1 MSITGSKHQR
11 VVERATEVF
20 CRYGF
25 ARTTMGDIAERCEIS
40 RPALYLLFPD
50 KEAIFTAVV
59 ERMDQD
65 KLASIRAE
73 VAHLK
78 DLRGKLLHACLSWG
92 CHGIDL
98 AASHPDA
105 ADLFDLRYPVVQR
118 VYRNFQGL
126 VVELISERFRTARLK
141 MPTEQAARALVF
153 SMRGLRETAADRRDM
168 QNLITSLVDIF
179 VRAIERCPPTESG
192 NVAVLNALPERG
204 VQLARRG
211 R

>member
-1 MSITGSKHQR
+1 MSIPGSKHQR

-92 CHGIDL
+92 CHGVDL
-98 AASHPDA
+98 AAAHPRWHGGSNSRDGHIGNG
-105 ADLFDLRYPVVQR
+105 FSKT
-118 VYRNFQGL
+118 GL
-126 VVELISERFRTARLK
+126 GS
-141 MPTEQAARALVF
+141 
-153 SMRGLRETAADRRDM
+153 REA
-168 QNLITSLVDIF
+168 
-179 VRAIERCPPTESG
+179 
-192 NVAVLNALPERG
+192 
-204 VQLARRG
+204 
-211 R
+211 

>member
-1 MSITGSKHQR
+1 MSIPGSKHQR

-65 KLASIRAE
+65 KLATIRAE

-92 CHGIDL
+92 CHGVDL
-98 AASHPDA
+98 AAAHLDA
-105 ADLFDLRYPVVQR
+105 ADLFDLRFPVVQQ
-118 VYRNFQGL
+118 VYRNFQS
-126 VVELISERFRTARLK
+126 VIVELISKHVQAAGLKSSAEQTARV
-141 MPTEQAARALVF
+141 LVF
-153 SMRGLRETAADRRDM
+153 GMRGVRETAADRHDM
-168 QNLITSLVDIF
+168 QKLITWLVEI
-179 VRAIERCPPTESG
+179 
-192 NVAVLNALPERG
+192 
-204 VQLARRG
+204 
-211 R
+211 

>member
-1 MSITGSKHQR
+1 MSIPGSKHQR

-25 ARTTMGDIAERCEIS
+25 ARTTMGDIAERCAIS

-73 VAHLK
+73 MAQLK
-78 DLRGKLLHACLSWG
+78 GLRSKLLNACLSWG

-98 AASHPDA
+98 AAAHPDA

-118 VYRNFQGL
+118 VYRNFQDL
-126 VVELISERFRTARLK
+126 VVEVISERFRAARLK

-153 SMRGLRETAADRRDM
+153 SMRGLRETAADSRDM

-179 VRAIERCPPTESG
+179 VRAIER
-192 NVAVLNALPERG
+192 
-204 VQLARRG
+204 
-211 R
+211 

>member
-1 MSITGSKHQR
+1 MREKERCEKMSIPGSKHRR

-78 DLRGKLLHACLSWG
+78 DLRGKLLHACLLWG
-92 CHGIDL
+92 CHGVDL
-98 AASHPDA
+98 AAAHPDA
-105 ADLFDLRYPVVQR
+105 ADLFDLRYAVVQQ

-141 MPTEQAARALVF
+141 MTRKQAARALVF

-168 QNLITSLVDIF
+168 QYLITSLVDIF
-179 VRAIERCPPTESG
+179 VRAIER
-192 NVAVLNALPERG
+192 
-204 VQLARRG
+204 
-211 R
+211 